1 MDNFAIIDY
10 IGAHD
15 GVLGCFFFFFLNKVK
30 QNNTSGKILRPTP
43 LQRTQM
49 SERKKILASVIS
61 M

>member
-15 GVLGCFFFFFLNKVK
+15 GVLVFFFLNKAK

-49 SERKKILASVIS
+49 SKWKKILASVIS
-61 M
+61 T